1 MKDIKLLI
9 AISIVAIVWGT
20 TFLGI
25 RVAVETIPGW
35 FVAGIRQFI
44 AGIIMFILL
53 LYKKELKWKSIPK
66 ERKDLVY
73 PCSSK

>member
-1 MKDIKLLI
+1 LKDIKLAI
-9 AISIVAIVWGT
+9 AVILVAIVWGT

-44 AGIIMFILL
+44 AGIIMLIILL
-53 LYKKELKWKSIPK
+53 FRKEL
-66 ERKDLVY
+66 R
-73 PCSSK
+73 